1 MIRCDNCGNEVEDGR
16 NFCPYC
22 AKPLAAAAS
31 RPSGAESSD
40 ALQGTVQGRERFLQ
54 DRDLEAPRA
63 VPFATQGRD
72 DKEVAATRRKLFL
85 IIGAVSVLLAAGL
98 IYLATRPR
106 APHTEPQLEGAIRPG
121 TPEFEQYRDRIV
133 LEFNQEQNAQKASR
147 PLGDVV
153 VTFKPVIRNFT
164 GRTIS
169 GLELRAVILDADSQ
183 PIKQRT
189 FVRQVELAPNKV
201 LTEAF
206 IVEGLKPEDVPEVIK
221 PGTLNMEI
229 TGVKFK

>member
-1 MIRCDNCGNEVEDGR
+1 MIRCGNCGNEVEEGQK
-16 NFCPYC
+16 FCPYC
-22 AKPLAAAAS
+22 AKPLASADS
-31 RPSGAESSD
+31 SGV
-40 ALQGTVQGRERFLQ
+40 LQATGQERERFLQ
-54 DRDLEAPRA
+54 ESDLEAPRA
-63 VPFATQGRD
+63 VPFTAQERD
-72 DKEVAATRRKLFL
+72 DKEVEATRRKLFL
-85 IIGAVSVLLAAGL
+85 VIGAVSVLLAAGL

-106 APHTEPQLEGAIRPG
+106 AQHTEPQLEGAIRPG
-121 TPEFEQYRDRIV
+121 TPEFEQYRERIV
-133 LEFNQEQNAQKASR
+133 LEFDQEQNAQKASR

-164 GRTIS
+164 GQTIS
-169 GLELRAVILDADSQ
+169 ALELRAVILNYDNE

-206 IVEGLKPEDVPEVIK
+206 IVEGLKSEDVPEVIK
-221 PGTLNMEI
+221 PGTLNIEI